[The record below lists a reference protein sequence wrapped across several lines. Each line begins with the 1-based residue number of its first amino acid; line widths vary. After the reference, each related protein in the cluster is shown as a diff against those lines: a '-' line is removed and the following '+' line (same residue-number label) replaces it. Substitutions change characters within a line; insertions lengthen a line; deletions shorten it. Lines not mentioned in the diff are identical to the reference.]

1 MRSEEYILTI
11 SSSAGSI
18 HQVERFIEDI
28 CDRFNLTNNYFGN
41 ISMAIMEAVDN
52 AIKHGNKNCW
62 DKKVS
67 IRLDLEPGLLKF
79 SVKDEGEGFNYYH
92 IPDPTDPFSSSSEKV
107 GRGIFIIRSMA
118 DEIHYNAPGNE
129 LTMIFYVSGISEKTF
144 KERENKIKS
153 YTAKAKKKIT
163 KR

>member
-1 MRSEEYILTI
+1 MRSEEYTLSIL
-11 SSSAGSI
+11 SSADNI
-18 HQVERFIEDI
+18 HLVERFIEDI

-52 AIKHGNKNCW
+52 AIKHGNKNCR

-79 SVKDEGEGFNYYH
+79 LVKDEGEGFNYDH

-118 DEIHYNAPGNE
+118 DKTHYNALGNE
-129 LTMIFYVSGISEKTF
+129 LTMVFHVSGISEKTF
-144 KERENKIKS
+144 KERVKKIKS
-153 YTAKAKKKIT
+153 YSAKAKKKIA